1 MHNQEQGSFFE
12 LFKDRPLIFTFAWVF
27 CLSNWKSIWWFL
39 TEPLKFSIK
48 LDTYEQLGFDFCLWV
63 PLLWTVFA
71 TIFYPLTVHIPDFF
85 RGVWQNKYDTFK
97 ANREPT
103 KFIAKKEYE
112 KLNKQLKDEI
122 KSATGAMNQARHLND
137 ELTQKQDRIKALT
150 SEKDE
155 LNDHLHKLSI
165 QDTNTKEK
173 LLKSSEQFDS
183 MSDKFNNLSQA
194 HLDLSNTL
202 EKYKEQK
209 VEIEKKYNQLVSKNK
224 TLEKKHSEQ
233 IHEFY
238 MNSHQK
244 NSNLNLAPSKK
255 AEIISKL
262 EKTSSTPTYFIENY
276 SQIMNTPF
284 IGIVINDCLYQ
295 AGKLIYIPDNYKNES
310 VFINIINSFE
320 DTDLLYGFRFPDS
333 NIIHPIP
340 YEGTLVP
347 YTTEEADLSSNKFI
361 ELVTT
366 WRGNP
371 DLATD
376 VYEVEFSD
384 EIEKYK
390 IEF

>member
-12 LFKDRPLIFTFAWVF
+12 LLKDRPLIFTFAWVF

-63 PLLWTVFA
+63 PVLWTVFA
-71 TIFYPLTVHIPDFF
+71 TIFYPLAVHIPDFF
-85 RGVWQNKYDTFK
+85 RGVWQNEYDTFK

-103 KFIAKKEYE
+103 KFIEKKEYE
-112 KLNKQLKDEI
+112 KLAKKLENES
-122 KSATGAMNQARHLND
+122 KSATDAINQARHVTD
-137 ELTQKQDRIKALT
+137 ELTQKQDRIESLKL
-150 SEKDE
+150 EENE
-155 LNDHLHKLSI
+155 LNDQLRKLRI
-165 QDTNTKEK
+165 QDKNTKEN
-173 LLKSSEQFDS
+173 LLQSNEQFEG
-183 MSDKFNNLSQA
+183 MSNKFNHLSQA
-194 HLDLSNTL
+194 HLELSNTL
-202 EKYKEQK
+202 EKYKDQK
-209 VEIEKKYNQLVSKNK
+209 IDIEKKYNQLLSKNK
-224 TLEKKHSEQ
+224 TLEKKYSEQ
-233 IHEFY
+233 IHKFY
-238 MNSHQK
+238 ISSHQK
-244 NSNLNLAPSKK
+244 NPNLKLAPNKK
-255 AEIISKL
+255 AEIVSKL
-262 EKTSSTPTYFIENY
+262 DKTSSTPTYFIENY

-295 AGKLIYIPDNYKNES
+295 AGKLIYIPDSYKSKN
-310 VFINIINSFE
+310 VFIKIISSCE

-340 YEGTLVP
+340 DEGTLVP
-347 YTTEEADLSSNKFI
+347 YTTEEADLNSNKFI

-366 WRGNP
+366 WRGSP